1 MFRFILTFVF
11 LVSSITLN
19 AQTIDP
25 PEQVPV
31 PPAVNMYLAINGN
44 CRPADYGFNAAK
56 TLKQAPLFYG
66 NLLVNMGPHPSQSQ
80 PVWTQLWAFVNQDT
94 GQFSIFAL
102 MPDGMMCLL
111 GSGSE
116 FQPYTGD

>member
-1 MFRFILTFVF
+1 
-11 LVSSITLN
+11 
-19 AQTIDP
+19 
-25 PEQVPV
+25 
-31 PPAVNMYLAINGN
+31 
-44 CRPADYGFNAAK
+44 
-56 TLKQAPLFYG
+56 
-66 NLLVNMGPHPSQSQ
+66 MGPHPTQSQ
-80 PVWTQLWAFVNQDT
+80 PVWTQLWSFVNQDT